1 VRCATCGATGA
12 VGARFCDQCGA
23 SLGAGQAGP
32 GAIGVSSPK
41 PTADEDGDRRIVT
54 ALFADLVDYVRMVA
68 EHDPEVVRRRVRAA
82 LTAMADAIERLGGT
96 REKFI
101 GDAVFAVFGWPRAHD
116 DDAIRAALAALAIR
130 SSLRDLGDGAEAME
144 VRIGIATGEVV
155 TSRADPSRD
164 DLALTGSAITTAA
177 RIQSLARPAE
187 ILLDS
192 ATVGAARGRLVV
204 ADRGSFVL
212 RGQSEPV
219 RLHAL
224 EGEVGLGGYSAPR
237 TRVVG
242 TVVGRVPERRRLR
255 ALLDRCVA
263 TGVGGAMLVVGDP
276 GIGKSRL
283 FADLEGEAKQRG
295 MAWTWTENTSYG
307 QAEPYRF
314 ARMFAQAVADE
325 HGIDSGSYARA
336 LLFTPDLDET
346 VVRQFGGAIA
356 AIARDADFSG
366 WEAEAPD
373 TPTDSTALTTTL
385 VEVAGRYVDRLI
397 ETSGPRVVVL
407 DDLHWVDASSSG
419 MVEVLVERASR
430 LPLIVLAGMRPVERP
445 TWASRPGVETIELT
459 GLSMPETA
467 QLATQIARAALD
479 ADGARRIHQRTG
491 GNPLFVTETV
501 RASLDDG
508 TLAWHDGRV
517 TFAEGAV
524 TRVPLT
530 LRAVLGARIDALPA
544 DARDALGVA
553 SVVGMRF
560 DQARIEGLLG
570 VPLAPGTLERV
581 ADAGLVAPDEDSGWR
596 FSHPL
601 IHDTAYAGV
610 LAARRRQLHA
620 RLADQ
625 LEAQQ
630 DPRTVSLLAV
640 HRAAS
645 GDAARAIPLLEAAAN
660 SALGLGA
667 ATEAASFWRTA
678 ADLSS
683 DASEAAVYRSRA
695 VAALTAAGGA

>member
-1 VRCATCGATGA
+1 MRCGTCGATGA

-23 SLGAGQAGP
+23 SLGASPAGP
-32 GAIGVSSPK
+32 GPGAPTPK
-41 PTADEDGDRRIVT
+41 PGGDDDGDRRIVT

-82 LTAMADAIERLGGT
+82 LTVMADAIERLGGT

-155 TSRADPSRD
+155 TSRADPTRD
-164 DLALTGSAITTAA
+164 DLSLTGSAITTAA

-237 TRVVG
+237 TRIVG

-255 ALLDRCVA
+255 ALLDRPA
-263 TGVGGAMLVVGDP
+263 ASGAGGAMLIVGDP

-283 FADLEGEAKQRG
+283 FADLEGEARERG

-325 HGIDSGSYARA
+325 HGMDSGSYARA
-336 LLFTPDLDET
+336 LLFTPDLDEA

-356 AIARDADFSG
+356 AIARDAAFTG

-373 TPTDSTALTTTL
+373 VPTDSTTLTTTL

-397 ETSGPRVVVL
+397 ETSGPRVVIV
-407 DDLHWVDASSSG
+407 DDLHWIDASSSA
-419 MVEVLVERASR
+419 MVEVLVERSAR
-430 LPLIVLAGMRPVERP
+430 LPLVVLAGMRPVERP
-445 TWASRPGVETIELT
+445 SWASRPGVETVELA

-467 QLATQIARAALD
+467 QLATQVARAALD
-479 ADGARRIHQRTG
+479 ADGARRIHERTG

-530 LRAVLGARIDALPA
+530 LRAVLGARIDALPP
-544 DARDALGVA
+544 DAREALGVA

-570 VPLAPGTLERV
+570 APLPPGTLERV
-581 ADAGLVAPDEDSGWR
+581 ADAGLVAADEDSGWR

-610 LAARRRQLHA
+610 LAVRRRHLHA

-625 LEAQQ
+625 LEARQ

-645 GDAARAIPLLEAAAN
+645 GDAERAIPLLEAAAS
-660 SALGLGA
+660 SALVLGA

-683 DASEAAVYRSRA
+683 DASEAAAYRSRA
-695 VAALTAAGGA
+695 AAALTAAGGA

>member
-1 VRCATCGATGA
+1 VRCGTCGATGA

-23 SLGAGQAGP
+23 SFGASTPA
-32 GAIGVSSPK
+32 SSPR
-41 PTADEDGDRRIVT
+41 PAGDPADRDGDGDRRIVT

-82 LTAMADAIERLGGT
+82 LTVMADAIERLDGT

-116 DDAIRAALAALAIR
+116 DDAVRAALAALAIR
-130 SSLRDLGDGAEAME
+130 TSLRDLGDGAEAME

-192 ATVGAARGRLVV
+192 GTVAAARGRLVV

-224 EGEVGLGGYSAPR
+224 EGEVGLGGYTAPR
-237 TRVVG
+237 TRVIG
-242 TVVGRVPERRRLR
+242 TLVGRVEERGRLR
-255 ALLDRCVA
+255 AMLDRCQA
-263 TGVGGAMLVVGDP
+263 TDKGGTILVVGDP

-283 FADLEGEAKQRG
+283 LADLASDAKAKG
-295 MAWTWTENTSYG
+295 MAWTWTDNTSYG

-314 ARMFAQAVADE
+314 ARLFAQASADE
-325 HGIDSGSYARA
+325 HGMDSGGYARA
-336 LLFTPDLDET
+336 LLFTPDLDDA
-346 VVRQFGGAIA
+346 VVRKYGGAIA
-356 AIARDADFSG
+356 AIARDAAFSG
-366 WEAEAPD
+366 WEAEASDVPAD
-373 TPTDSTALTTTL
+373 PAALTTSL

-397 ETSGPRVVVL
+397 ETSGPRVVVV
-407 DDLHWVDASSSG
+407 DDLHWIDASSVG
-419 MVEVLVERASR
+419 MLEVLVERASR
-430 LPLIVLAGMRPVERP
+430 LPLVVLAAMRPVPRP
-445 TWASRPGVETIELT
+445 AWTSLPGVEVIDLS

-467 QLATQIARAALD
+467 QLATQIARAAFD
-479 ADGARRIHQRTG
+479 ADGARRIHERTA

-501 RASLDDG
+501 LASLDDG

-517 TFAEGAV
+517 TLAEGPV
-524 TRVPLT
+524 RTVPLT
-530 LRAVLGARIDALPA
+530 LRAVLGARIDALPF
-544 DARDALGVA
+544 DAREALGVA
-553 SVVGMRF
+553 SVIGMRF
-560 DQARIEGLLG
+560 DQARIEYLMEA
-570 VPLAPGTLERV
+570 PLPLGTLERV
-581 ADAGLVAPDEDSGWR
+581 ADAGLVALDEQAAWR

-610 LAARRRQLHA
+610 LAVRRRQLHA

-625 LEAQQ
+625 LEARQ
-630 DPRTVSLLAV
+630 DPRAVSLIAV

-645 GDAARAIPLLEAAAN
+645 GDAARAIPLLEAAATA
-660 SALGLGA
+660 ALVLGA

-678 ADLSS
+678 AELTS
-683 DASEAAVYRSRA
+683 DAAESAAYRSRA
-695 VAALTAAGGA
+695 EAALAAVRGA

>member
-1 VRCATCGATGA
+1 MRCGTCGATGA
-12 VGARFCDQCGA
+12 VEARFCDQCGA
-23 SLGAGQAGP
+23 SFGATRPASAPVQGDGR
-32 GAIGVSSPK
+32 G
-41 PTADEDGDRRIVT
+41 DGDRRIVT

-82 LTAMADAIERLGGT
+82 LTVMADAIERLGGT

-116 DDAIRAALAALAIR
+116 DDAVRAALAALAIR
-130 SSLRDLGDGAEAME
+130 TSLHDLGDGADAME

-155 TSRADPSRD
+155 TSRADPARD

-192 ATVGAARGRLVV
+192 ATVAAARGRLVV

-219 RLHAL
+219 RLLAL
-224 EGEVGLGGYSAPR
+224 EGEVGLGGYTAPR
-237 TRVVG
+237 TRAIG
-242 TVVGRVPERRRLR
+242 TLVGRVAERQQLR
-255 ALLDRCVA
+255 ALVDRCLA
-263 TGVGGAMLVVGDP
+263 TGVGGTFLVVGES

-283 FADLEGEAKQRG
+283 FADLEADARGKG

-307 QAEPYRF
+307 LAEPYRF
-314 ARMFAQAVADE
+314 GRMFAQAAADE
-325 HGIDSGSYARA
+325 HGMDSGSYARA
-336 LLFTPDLDET
+336 LLFTPDLDEAMA
-346 VVRQFGGAIA
+346 RQYGGAIA
-356 AIARDADFSG
+356 AIARDAEFTG
-366 WEAEAPD
+366 WEAEASD
-373 TPTDSTALTTTL
+373 TPADAAAVTTTL

-397 ETSGPRVVVL
+397 ETSGPRVVVV
-407 DDLHWVDASSSG
+407 DDLHWVDASSVG
-419 MVEVLVERASR
+419 MIEVLVERASR
-430 LPLIVLAGMRPVERP
+430 LPLVVLASMRAGPP
-445 TWASRPGVETIELT
+445 PAWASLPGVECVDLP
-459 GLSMPETA
+459 GLSLPDTA
-467 QLATQIARAALD
+467 QLATQIARAAFD
-479 ADGARRIHQRTG
+479 ADGARRIHERTS

-517 TFAEGAV
+517 TLSEGPV
-524 TRVPLT
+524 TSIPLT
-530 LRAVLGARIDALPA
+530 LRAVLGARIDALTS

-553 SVVGMRF
+553 SVVGMSF
-560 DQARIEGLLG
+560 SQARIEELLG
-570 VPLAPGTLERV
+570 AALPPGTLERV
-581 ADAGLVAPDEDSGWR
+581 ADAGLVAPDDEGGWR

-610 LAARRRQLHA
+610 LAARRRELHA

-625 LEAQQ
+625 LEARQ
-630 DPRTVSLLAV
+630 DPRAASLIAV

-645 GDAARAIPLLEAAAN
+645 GDALRAIPLLEAAAA
-660 SALGLGA
+660 SALVIGA
-667 ATEAASFWRTA
+667 AAEAASFWRTA
-678 ADLSS
+678 ADLTT
-683 DASEAAVYRSRA
+683 DPSEAAAYRSRA
-695 VAALTAAGGA
+695 VAALAAARGA

>member
-1 VRCATCGATGA
+1 VRCGACGATGA

-23 SLGAGQAGP
+23 SFGAAEP
-32 GAIGVSSPK
+32 GGK
-41 PTADEDGDRRIVT
+41 PTPVADDDGDRRVVT
-54 ALFADLVDYVRMVA
+54 ALFADLVDYVRLVA

-82 LTAMADAIERLGGT
+82 LTVMADAIERLDGT

-116 DDAIRAALAALAIR
+116 DDAVRAALAALAIR
-130 SSLRDLGDGAEAME
+130 TSLRDLGDGAEAME

-155 TSRADPSRD
+155 TSRADPARD

-192 ATVGAARGRLVV
+192 ATVRAARGRLVV

-224 EGEVGLGGYSAPR
+224 EGEVGLGGYTAPR
-237 TRVVG
+237 TRLIG
-242 TVVGRVPERRRLR
+242 TLVGRVPERRRLR
-255 ALLDRCVA
+255 ALLDRCQSS
-263 TGVGGAMLVVGDP
+263 GVGGTMLVVGDP

-283 FADLEGEAKQRG
+283 FADLEGDARARG
-295 MAWTWTENTSYG
+295 IAWTWTDNTSYG

-314 ARMFAQAVADE
+314 GRMFAQAAADE
-325 HGIDSGSYARA
+325 HGMDSGAYARA
-336 LLFTPDLDET
+336 LLFTPDLDDA
-346 VVRQFGGAIA
+346 VVRQYGGAIA
-356 AIARDADFSG
+356 AIARDAAFSG
-366 WEAEAPD
+366 WEAETPD
-373 TPTDSTALTTTL
+373 MPADATTVTTTL

-397 ETSGPRVVVL
+397 ETSGPRVVVV
-407 DDLHWVDASSSG
+407 DDLHWIDASSAA
-419 MVEVLVERASR
+419 MLEVLVERASR
-430 LPLIVLAGMRPVERP
+430 LPLVVLAAMRPVELP
-445 TWASRPGVETIELT
+445 DWANQPGVEQIDLS

-467 QLATQIARAALD
+467 QLATQIARAAFD
-479 ADGARRIHQRTG
+479 ADGARRIHERTA

-517 TFAEGAV
+517 TLSESSV
-524 TRVPLT
+524 TSVPLT
-530 LRAVLGARIDALPA
+530 LRAVLGARIDALPTA
-544 DARDALGVA
+544 ARDALGVA
-553 SVVGMRF
+553 SVIGMRF
-560 DQARIEGLLG
+560 DQARIEALMGG
-570 VPLAPGTLERV
+570 PLPPGTLERV
-581 ADAGLVAPDEDSGWR
+581 ADAGLVVPDERGWR

-610 LAARRRQLHA
+610 LAVRRRQLHA
-620 RLADQ
+620 SFADQ
-625 LEAQQ
+625 LEARQGT
-630 DPRTVSLLAV
+630 RAMSLIAV

-645 GDAARAIPLLEAAAN
+645 GDAVRAIPLLEAAAGA
-660 SALGLGA
+660 ALALGA

-678 ADLSS
+678 AELTT
-683 DASEAAVYRSRA
+683 DATEAAAYRSRA
-695 VAALTAAGGA
+695 AEALAAVGGT